1 MDNTARSERTRKL
14 VMDAALA
21 ILVRDGPARLT
32 LDAIAREAGIS
43 KGGLMH
49 QFRTKSSVIKALL
62 EKQIEYFEQF
72 SQAYIAEHGATSAE
86 PQLASQIAVARD
98 AVIHPQQPSVVF
110 AILGMLGEEP
120 EMMKVFQD
128 IDCKRSDA
136 IQAEATDPDMAM
148 LRWFAAQGMH
158 LSSIFGIGDISDEQR
173 LRLFDMLA
181 DGSQWQRKSP

>member
-14 VMDAALA
+14 VMDAALE

-62 EKQIEYFEQF
+62 VKQIEYFEQF
-72 SQAYIAEHGATSAE
+72 SQAYIAEHRATSSE
-86 PQLASQIAVARD
+86 PELASQIAVARE
-98 AVIHPQQPSVVF
+98 AVMNPQQPAVVF
-110 AILGMLGEEP
+110 AILGVLGEEP
-120 EMMKVFQD
+120 ELMQMFQD
-128 IDCKRSDA
+128 IDCRRSDA
-136 IQAEATDPDMAM
+136 IQAEAKDPDMAM

-158 LSSIFGIGDISDEQR
+158 LTSIFGIGVIDDAQRQR
-173 LRLFDMLA
+173 LFEMLA
-181 DGSQWQRKSP
+181 DSSQWCRKSQ